1 MKQPAAYIMTNK
13 KNGTL
18 YIGVTSNLIQRIY
31 QHKTGTTESFVAKY
45 DCNKLVFYELFER
58 MTDALDKERKL
69 KKRLRKNK
77 LKLIESKNPL
87 WKDLYDDF

>member
-1 MKQPAAYIMTNK
+1 MKQPAVYITTNK

-18 YIGVTSNLIQRIY
+18 YIGVTSNLTQRIY
-31 QHKTGTTESFVAKY
+31 QHKTGAIEGFSKKY
-45 DCNKLVFYELFER
+45 DCKKLVFYELFER

-69 KKRLRKNK
+69 KKRLKKNK

-87 WKDLYDDF
+87 WKDLYENF